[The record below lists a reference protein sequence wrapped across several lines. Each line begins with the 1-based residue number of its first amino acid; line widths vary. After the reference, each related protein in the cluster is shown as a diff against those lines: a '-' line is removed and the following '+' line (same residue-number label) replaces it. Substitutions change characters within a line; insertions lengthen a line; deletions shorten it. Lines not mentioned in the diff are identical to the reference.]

1 MINPKHIYFQS
12 HQLRKLVIP
21 FFLFSDNQAGYSNV
35 ISGTLSYM
43 VRGMGYVTQSGT
55 VGQWGCAQLEH
66 YFSWRFHFRTYT
78 LWLSIQML
86 TYYNGFHDIFDIDI
100 VLRSKQS
107 VVGVLG
113 RAWLH
118 APCFGSVCP
127 IRSTYWWLTDW
138 QHRDTLLPTCF

>member
-66 YFSWRFHFRTYT
+66 YFSILELILFGFQYRCLHITMDSMIY
-78 LWLSIQML
+78 LILIQYL
-86 TYYNGFHDIFDIDI
+86 G
-100 VLRSKQS
+100 QS
-107 VVGVLG
+107 RVSLVFWVVHGCTHPVSG
-113 RAWLH
+113 
-118 APCFGSVCP
+118 
-127 IRSTYWWLTDW
+127 TYWWLTDW